1 MRIQLLPVLSPIVP
15 IFALQIP
22 EFLLGLHPLGEISC
36 RGLYSVLAPVSSK
49 CRSSAPE
56 LKFPFWNSNLLCAI
70 HLSVSCIPDIFPCCR
85 GGLPFFLISRDSQSQ
100 FCSLLSLSWWY
111 LKWTPSHL
119 ARYQEREGNK
129 SLFCAPNYHK
139 MQWQS

>member
-85 GGLPFFLISRDSQSQ
+85 GGLPFFQGFPEPVLLSFESLLMILKMNTFPPCKISRERRKQESIL
-100 FCSLLSLSWWY
+100 CSKLS
-111 LKWTPSHL
+111 
-119 ARYQEREGNK
+119 
-129 SLFCAPNYHK
+129 
-139 MQWQS
+139 